1 MLDCARELRNMPI
14 HFKPLLSRLVTA
26 VILLQ
31 LAQPDLAAVPQ
42 KGAGALPSQAEIPSP
57 PVPGQPNRADLDRA
71 IARGTRS
78 YIRDFV
84 EPSYAAVSNGGYVDY
99 KNADGD
105 VKRYGPKA
113 YVAYQLYLLTHFL
126 MYYQDFGV
134 DPESE
139 LFRKVRDWFVEE
151 FDGRTGSWLWS
162 HEGCLHAKGMIA
174 LANLGRSALVRKAYD
189 WALRSPLS
197 LPYLPPGSL
206 PVSDR
211 IFTIMQSGNIIQTL
225 GNARNSLTGKHGW
238 EHGSPVPDL
247 ENSAKLLY
255 ALLQA
260 GFPSTHARLTDLR
273 RGLANRLLA
282 LAPPMIA
289 ADYVGLAW
297 YVFVIHD
304 FHLEPDLAY
313 QRCLQ
318 IDGDDPRRW
327 MEDALRVDGVPG
339 LPQPPG
345 PRALM
350 TAGRRSPQLDAAV
363 NGYVAS
369 QSESGA
375 WPLPRALSLW
385 GLDKPPAAGIKL
397 GTMDGANTYL
407 LTLTLIH
414 YRDRISSD
422 DSEFAVPSLSL
433 KHRPTA
439 AAALDDSPGA
449 MAVERACTGCH
460 ARPHPDSYSRE
471 DWPGVT
477 RKMEEYMFEKGMN
490 VAPRDLALVLE
501 SRKVPAGAEPTLVAR
516 SLPRETISTPDDLI
530 LQDPLIKIQGVSHA
544 NPMLL
549 TRPRW

>member
-1 MLDCARELRNMPI
+1 
-14 HFKPLLSRLVTA
+14 
-26 VILLQ
+26 
-31 LAQPDLAAVPQ
+31 
-42 KGAGALPSQAEIPSP
+42 
-57 PVPGQPNRADLDRA
+57 
-71 IARGTRS
+71 
-78 YIRDFV
+78 
-84 EPSYAAVSNGGYVDY
+84 
-99 KNADGD
+99 
-105 VKRYGPKA
+105 
-113 YVAYQLYLLTHFL
+113 
-126 MYYQDFGV
+126 
-134 DPESE
+134 
-139 LFRKVRDWFVEE
+139 
-151 FDGRTGSWLWS
+151 
-162 HEGCLHAKGMIA
+162 MIA
-174 LANLGRSALVRKAYD
+174 LANLGRSSLVRKAYD

-197 LPYLPPGSL
+197 LPYLPPSSL

-313 QRCLQ
+313 ERCLQ
-318 IDGDDPRRW
+318 MMETTLDGGW
-327 MEDALRVDGVPG
+327 KTHFALMEFPG
-339 LPQPPG
+339 FRSLLV
-345 PRALM
+345 RALM
-350 TAGRRSPQLDAAV
+350 TAGRRSPSLDAAV

-369 QSESGA
+369 QSDSGA

-385 GLDKPPAAGIKL
+385 GLDKPPADGIKL

-414 YRDRISSD
+414 YRDRLTSE

-433 KHRPTA
+433 KHRPMP

-449 MAVERACTGCH
+449 LAVERACTGCH

-501 SRKVPAGAEPTLVAR
+501 YLMGKASSRPGPNQ
-516 SLPRETISTPDDLI
+516 PR
-530 LQDPLIKIQGVSHA
+530 
-544 NPMLL
+544 
-549 TRPRW
+549 